1 MESVLGVLAVA
12 FVAGRLGA
20 EAAERLRQPA
30 VIGEIVAGVL
40 IGPALL
46 GWIPAVT
53 EAPEAISVLEAI
65 AELGVI
71 ILLFAVGLETRVGD
85 LRAVGGR
92 ATAVAVGG

>member
-46 GWIPAVT
+46 G
-53 EAPEAISVLEAI
+53 
-65 AELGVI
+65 
-71 ILLFAVGLETRVGD
+71 
-85 LRAVGGR
+85 
-92 ATAVAVGG
+92 